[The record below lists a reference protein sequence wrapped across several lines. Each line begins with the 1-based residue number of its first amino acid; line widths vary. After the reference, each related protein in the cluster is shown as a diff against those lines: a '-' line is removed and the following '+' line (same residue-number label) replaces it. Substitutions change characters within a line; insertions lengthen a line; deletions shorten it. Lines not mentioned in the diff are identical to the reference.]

1 MQARRRASDAGPLL
15 FGLSLRR
22 KIVMAFVLGVTG
34 GVATGKTTVVDMFAK
49 LGANTLS
56 ADRIA
61 RDVLVKDTPAYHEVV
76 RRFGRDTL
84 APSGEIDRAALA
96 SMVFSDP
103 EARKALE
110 SITHPPIIRRLREA
124 IDDFRARHRSDRA
137 VMVVEVPLLFE
148 CGLEQMVDEVLVVS
162 AEQQT
167 QANRL
172 TTRNLSPTEGAARR
186 IASQMPIEEKIR
198 RADRVIAN
206 DGDLPS
212 LERAVSDT
220 WKEILLL

>member
-1 MQARRRASDAGPLL
+1 MVFGQPLAIV
-15 FGLSLRR
+15 GD
-22 KIVMAFVLGVTG
+22 IVMAFVLGVTG

-49 LGANTLS
+49 LGAETLS
-56 ADRIA
+56 ADQIA
-61 RDVLVKDTPAYHEVV
+61 RDVLAKDTPAYHEVV
-76 RRFGRDTL
+76 RHFGCDIL
-84 APSGEIDRAALA
+84 DSGDQIDRAALA
-96 SMVFSDP
+96 SIVFSDP

-110 SITHPPIIRRLREA
+110 SITHPPIIRRLRDA
-124 IDDFRARHRSDRA
+124 INGFRARRQSGRT
-137 VMVVEVPLLFE
+137 VMVVEIPLLFE
-148 CGLEQMVDEVLVVS
+148 CGLERMVDEVLVVS